1 MSCIVFTQA
10 TTVSFQYFGMLM
22 IYSFSV
28 VTSKLDGGKQQLK
41 KKSSLSNAYLAVQIH
56 SIWIL
61 CFHSIWIHRNTWL
74 LWAKVLYSHD
84 TCDYTIYVGQSVQW
98 NKICFACE
106 FQGCLLFK
114 SGVLLGNLIIRQKK
128 LVS

>member
-1 MSCIVFTQA
+1 MFTQA

-22 IYSFSV
+22 IYSFNV

-41 KKSSLSNAYLAVQIH
+41 KKILSIKCIFSCSDSQYLNTVFSQYLNTQKHMASLSESTLP
-56 SIWIL
+56 S
-61 CFHSIWIHRNTWL
+61 SP
-74 LWAKVLYSHD
+74 
-84 TCDYTIYVGQSVQW
+84 CDYTICVGQSVQW

-128 LVS
+128 LAS